1 MYTIKSITIVSIIF
15 LLVNSCSYQ
24 NMNSKDQKRFNI
36 QEFDITGDTR
46 TSFIIQKKI
55 QRFSNENSNNRI
67 KLTVEL
73 NKNKSIHEKNIQNK
87 VTKYSISLSANV
99 KIIELNSTKEIRRT
113 FTAKRIYDVADNYS
127 TTVNNSKEA
136 NTALIDIIVEEILDL
151 MRIYY
156 NKK

>member
-1 MYTIKSITIVSIIF
+1 MNKIKSITIVSVVI
-15 LLVNSCSYQ
+15 LLVSSCSYQ
-24 NMNSKDQKRFNI
+24 NMNSKNQKQFNI
-36 QEFDITGDTR
+36 QEFNIIGDTR

-151 MRIYY
+151 LRIYY
-156 NKK
+156 NRK